1 MNSVYLICCNSI
13 YMMEEEI
20 KKIVKDN
27 VYSTF
32 DLNSCDLDDVLEEA
46 NYFSLFDEAKYMVVK
61 NANLFLASKKKKEK
75 KEKKTKEEKM
85 LEALAMSE
93 EEREEAEEEEKEA
106 KKYESLLQYLESPN
120 ANTILIFTVYGKA
133 DSKKKICKIIK
144 DRYNYIEKPDLNTFQ
159 LEDVAKDLL
168 KKDGYS
174 ADKETL
180 GYIVANCLNKY
191 DLVINE
197 IEKIK
202 LYYGKGTKLNLEEV
216 SNIVSKNIEDNNF
229 GFMDAVLDRNMKE
242 AFRFYEDLMIQK
254 VEPIMLLSMLA
265 KEIRHI
271 LLLKKNFGSFVD
283 TKALAEKWEMRSDYP
298 LVKASRR
305 RSLYSVS
312 ELEHLLVYL
321 CDLDLKI
328 KTGGISNKLALE
340 MFIMEICK

>member
-144 DRYNYIEKPDLNTFQ
+144 DRYNYIEKPDLNPFQ

>member
-27 VYSTF
+27 IFSTF

-46 NYFSLFDEAKYMVVK
+46 NYFSLFDDAKYMVVK

-93 EEREEAEEEEKEA
+93 EEKEEAEEEEKEA

-144 DRYNYIEKPDLNTFQ
+144 DRYNYIEKPDLNPFQ

>member
-27 VYSTF
+27 VFSTF

-144 DRYNYIEKPDLNTFQ
+144 DRYNYIEKPDLNSFQ

-202 LYYGKGTKLNLEEV
+202 LYYGKGTKLKLEEV
-216 SNIVSKNIEDNNF
+216 SNIVSKNIEDNNL

>member
-27 VYSTF
+27 VFSTF

-46 NYFSLFDEAKYMVVK
+46 NYFSLFDDAKYMVVK

-93 EEREEAEEEEKEA
+93 EKKEEVEEEEKEA

-144 DRYNYIEKPDLNTFQ
+144 DRYNYIEKPDLNPFQ

>member
-120 ANTILIFTVYGKA
+120 ANTVLIFTVYGKA

-144 DRYNYIEKPDLNTFQ
+144 DRYNYIEKPDLNPFQ

-174 ADKETL
+174 ADKEIL